1 MNLFFFFVFF
11 VASDNSDVFDAYIHS
26 QGSCHLVDISPF
38 DPEHIEPILWSWEE
52 LKAIDDN
59 IPTPYFKIIEEATNI
74 MPNLR
79 KMATA
84 VPFDLINTEEHPD
97 QDELGAVDPNDME
110 ALVERLKKITEAAEK
125 LNQAEN

>member
-1 MNLFFFFVFF
+1 
-11 VASDNSDVFDAYIHS
+11 
-26 QGSCHLVDISPF
+26 
-38 DPEHIEPILWSWEE
+38 
-52 LKAIDDN
+52 
-59 IPTPYFKIIEEATNI
+59 